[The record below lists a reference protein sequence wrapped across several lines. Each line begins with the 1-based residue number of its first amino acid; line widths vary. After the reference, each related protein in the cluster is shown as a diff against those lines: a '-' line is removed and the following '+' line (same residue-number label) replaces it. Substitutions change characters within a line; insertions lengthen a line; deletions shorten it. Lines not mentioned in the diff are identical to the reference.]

1 MQSNLQSRED
11 FDLLKFSGKI
21 DLEYSHK
28 VREEILASLKAGS
41 PLLIDLAN
49 VKYIDSSGIVS
60 LVEGF
65 QAAKT
70 AKLGYGLLNVSPT
83 TMQVLTLTRLDK
95 IFSIYNSVEQFQQ
108 QL

>member
-21 DLEYSHK
+21 DLEYSLK
-28 VREEILASLKAGS
+28 VREKILASLKAGS
-41 PLLIDLAN
+41 PLLVDLAN

-83 TMQVLTLTRLDK
+83 TMQVLTLARLDK
-95 IFSIYNSVEQFQQ
+95 IFPIYNSVDQFQQ